1 MGQPAQMRWQLWYRD
16 TFDRECPPQVDAQG
30 QGLLNGLVELW
41 ARHLF
46 ETVRLRGGLGFSR
59 FHLQWAPDGRAEI
72 VGDLEGAQ
80 RLRKWVFGDQEHTRK
95 GYVDAADQRL
105 LKRVATTHRHLLEAG
120 QTSAPILALA
130 RSAESRQSFVK
141 ALQVRPFDQSK

>member
-1 MGQPAQMRWQLWYRD
+1 MRQSAKVRWQLWYRD

-30 QGLLNGLVELW
+30 QDLLDGLIELW

-46 ETVRLRGGLGFSR
+46 ETVRPGGGRGFSR
-59 FHLQWAPDGRAEI
+59 FYLQWTPDGRAEI
-72 VGDLEGAQ
+72 TGDLEGAR

-130 RSAESRQSFVK
+130 RSAESRQAFVQ
-141 ALQVRPFDQSK
+141 ALSDLTQ